1 MPYTSRVLA
10 LELAASDQQDYVRL
24 VAHWLTHG
32 AVEQECPPLTGDEVI
47 DALVAAAVAH
57 RARMIGQEPPAWTRA
72 PDRLLDFFWHPGS
85 DRFFALALA
94 HAPAEFAV
102 RGIFVDADSLLSV

>member
-1 MPYTSRVLA
+1 MPHTSRDLA
-10 LELAASDQQDYVRL
+10 LALAASDQQDYVRL

-32 AVEQECPPLTGDEVI
+32 VVEGEPPPLVGDEVV

-57 RARMIGQEPPAWTRA
+57 RARLIDQEPPSWTRD
-72 PDRLLDFFWHPGS
+72 PDRLLDFFWHPGD

-102 RGIFVDADSLLSV
+102 RRIFVDADSLLSV